1 MPTDVVLIDPEH
13 MIDQREARYVKVLE
27 EAGFEVIYPDDPTF
41 SRGKSEE
48 ETIAQL
54 QKCNAV
60 LAGGPIITESVMA
73 ACPELRVVARSGVG
87 YDRVDIPGATKHN
100 VAVCITPNANHE
112 SVAEHALML
121 MFGVAKGVLQ
131 NDEHSRAGRWP
142 QSETLPIRGTTLGI
156 IGLGRIGRSLA
167 VRAVAMGMK
176 VIAYELYP
184 NNDFIAQHGIELV
197 DQDDLLSR
205 SDYVS
210 VHCPVTEQT
219 KELINADFL
228 GKMKPGSV
236 LINTA
241 RGALQVEADLY
252 DALTSGHLYG
262 AGLDVYEQEPP
273 SADNPLFT
281 LPNVVFSPHI
291 GSGDHLSRLM
301 MGVEAAE
308 CIASLRHGN
317 WPEGAVVN
325 NEIKDGWTW

>member
-325 NEIKDGWTW
+325 NEIKDGWRW

>member
-13 MIDQREARYVKVLE
+13 MYEKRDQQYVKVLE

-41 SRGKSEE
+41 SRGKGEE

-60 LAGGPIITESVMA
+60 LAGGPIITENVMA
-73 ACPELRVVARSGVG
+73 ACPELRVIARSGVG

-100 VAVCITPNANHE
+100 IAVCITPNANHE

-121 MFGVAKGVLQ
+121 LFGIAKGVLV

-142 QSETLPIRGTTLGI
+142 QPETLPIRGTTLGI

-184 NNDFIAQHGIELV
+184 DQQFVAAHGIELV
-197 DQDDLLSR
+197 EMKDLLGC

-210 VHCPVTEQT
+210 VHCPVTDDT
-219 KELINADFL
+219 KDLINADFL
-228 GKMKPGSV
+228 ASMKQGSV

-252 DALTSGHLYG
+252 DALKSGHLYG
-262 AGLDVYEQEPP
+262 AGLDVFQQEPP

-281 LPNVVFSPHI
+281 LPNVIFSPHI

-308 CIASLRHGN
+308 CIACLRHGD

-325 NEIKDGWTW
+325 AEIRDGWTW

>member
-13 MIDQREARYVKVLE
+13 MIGLKDAQYVKVLQ
-27 EAGFEVIYPDDPTF
+27 EAGFEVIYPDDSTF

-60 LAGGPIITESVMA
+60 LAGGPIITENVMA
-73 ACPELRVVARSGVG
+73 ACPELRVIARSGVG
-87 YDRVDIPGATKHN
+87 YDRVDILGATKHN
-100 VAVCITPNANHE
+100 IAVCITPNANHE

-121 MFGVAKGVLQ
+121 MFGIAKGVLA

-184 NNDFIAQHGIELV
+184 NQEFNEKNGIELV
-197 DQDDLLSR
+197 ELDDLLAR
-205 SDYVS
+205 SDYIS

-219 KELINADFL
+219 KGLINADFL
-228 GKMKPGSV
+228 GKMKQGSV

-241 RGALQVEADLY
+241 RGALQVETDLY
-252 DALTSGHLYG
+252 EALSSGHLYG

-273 SADNPLFT
+273 SADNPLFS
-281 LPNVVFSPHI
+281 LPNVLCSPHI

-317 WPEGAVVN
+317 WPTGAVVN
-325 NEIKDGWTW
+325 AEIQDGWTW

>member
-184 NNDFIAQHGIELV
+184 NNDFIAQHGIELI

-325 NEIKDGWTW
+325 NEIKDGWRW

>member
-87 YDRVDIPGATKHN
+87 YDRVDIPGATKHD

-197 DQDDLLSR
+197 DQDDLLFR

-219 KELINADFL
+219 KGLINADFL

-241 RGALQVEADLY
+241 RGALQVETDLY

>member
-87 YDRVDIPGATKHN
+87 YDRVDIPGATKYN

-219 KELINADFL
+219 KGLINADFL

-241 RGALQVEADLY
+241 RGALQVETDLY

-325 NEIKDGWTW
+325 NEIKDGWRW

>member
-13 MIDQREARYVKVLE
+13 MYELHDAQYVKVLE
-27 EAGFEVIYPDDPTF
+27 DAGLEVIYPDDPTF
-41 SRGKSEE
+41 SRGKGEE

-60 LAGGPIITESVMA
+60 LAGGPIITENVMA
-73 ACPELRVVARSGVG
+73 ACPELRVIARSGVG
-87 YDRVDIPGATKHN
+87 YDRVNIPAATKHN
-100 VAVCITPNANHE
+100 IAVCITPNANHE

-121 MFGVAKGVLQ
+121 MFGIAKGVLD
-131 NDEHSRAGRWP
+131 NDAHSRAGRWP

-184 NNDFIAQHGIELV
+184 NNDFVAQHGIELV
-197 DQDDLLSR
+197 ELDVLLNN
-205 SDYVS
+205 SDYIS
-210 VHCPVTEQT
+210 VHCPVTEDT
-219 KELINADFL
+219 KDLINAEFL
-228 GKMKPGSV
+228 SKMKQGSV

-241 RGALQVEADLY
+241 RGGLQVETDLY
-252 DALTSGHLYG
+252 DALKSGHLYG

-281 LPNVVFSPHI
+281 LPNVICSPHI

-308 CIASLRHGN
+308 CIASLRHGK

-325 NEIKDGWTW
+325 SEIRDGWTW

>member
-27 EAGFEVIYPDDPTF
+27 EAGFEVIYPEDPTF

-219 KELINADFL
+219 KGLINADFL

-241 RGALQVEADLY
+241 RGALQVETDLY

>member
-1 MPTDVVLIDPEH
+1 MPNDVVLIDPEH
-13 MIDQREARYVKVLE
+13 MYEMHDAQYVKVLKD
-27 EAGFEVIYPDDPTF
+27 AGFEVIYPDDPTF
-41 SRGKSEE
+41 SRGKGEE

-60 LAGGPIITESVMA
+60 LAGGPIITENVMA
-73 ACPELRVVARSGVG
+73 ACPELRVIARSGVG
-87 YDRVDIPGATKHN
+87 YDRVDIPGATNHN
-100 VAVCITPNANHE
+100 IAVCITPNANHE

-121 MFGVAKGVLQ
+121 MLGVAKGVLA

-167 VRAVAMGMK
+167 IRAVAMGMK

-184 NNDFIAQHGIELV
+184 NQEFVAQHNIELV
-197 DQDDLLSR
+197 ELDNLLVR

-210 VHCPVTEQT
+210 IHCPVTEAT
-219 KELINADFL
+219 KGLVNANFL
-228 GKMKPGSV
+228 SKMKPGSV

-241 RGALQVEADLY
+241 RGALQVEADLF
-252 DALTSGHLYG
+252 DALKSGHLYG
-262 AGLDVYEQEPP
+262 AGLDVFEEEPP

-281 LPNVVFSPHI
+281 LPNVIFSPHI

-308 CIASLRHGN
+308 CIANLRHGN
-317 WPEGAVVN
+317 WPDGAVVN
-325 NEIKDGWTW
+325 AEIRDGWTW

>member
-100 VAVCITPNANHE
+100 VAVCITPNANHD

-219 KELINADFL
+219 KGLINADFL

-241 RGALQVEADLY
+241 RGALQVETDLY

>member
-219 KELINADFL
+219 KGLINADFL

-325 NEIKDGWTW
+325 NEIKDGWRW

>member
-167 VRAVAMGMK
+167 VGAVAMGMK

-219 KELINADFL
+219 KGLINADFL

-241 RGALQVEADLY
+241 RGALQVETDLY

-325 NEIKDGWTW
+325 NEIKDGWRW